1 MEYWEVLLLGE
12 EECEDAHM
20 FNKYTLVAVNAGGER
35 KKAEVSHGPGA
46 RQGSGAQWLCG
57 AGLLGLTYTPG
68 PGRRQGE

>member
-35 KKAEVSHGPGA
+35 KKAEVSPRSRSWQQSNEKA
-46 RQGSGAQWLCG
+46 
-57 AGLLGLTYTPG
+57 
-68 PGRRQGE
+68 